1 MAGAYPVSTFNLVS
15 ALQKISPS
23 ARKPLIL
30 AQGTSAG
37 SFTSGA
43 LVSEVANGL
52 TAGNDLCGAGSIGAL
67 MINAFKQVAPN
78 IKLAAIIVSDNG
90 SGVAAAGSI
99 AITAS
104 SPAAGTFYL
113 TVGSYTKNRYAI
125 TTTTSSTATT
135 IGDDI
140 AAAVNADENS
150 PVTAINTTGTVA
162 FTAKNKGTEGNN
174 IGLKVES
181 LPSGV
186 TSSLTAFTSGA
197 TDPSLTGIL
206 TKIDASRYD
215 IICPV
220 AFLSTV
226 NTHLLAKFNVS
237 NAILDGVGFVC
248 KTATYANAQTA
259 LAANTLAS
267 KVITYLN
274 NKLVNDSDWKG
285 GSELELDYVI
295 ATYVAAIRA
304 LRFKANASISAYMQ
318 SPNNRGGAFLAGIP
332 YHNMKLVDLAILP
345 PEKAFTLTEIQGL
358 ADLGGSTLS
367 TDESGTVT
375 VTNPLWMTVYKAETP
390 TADGFTYKNLNKSD
404 CATTAR
410 EYIFRNLKNY
420 YSQSGLTAGVDPNN
434 PLIRI
439 ATERNI
445 RAYIV
450 GLWQDL
456 TGPDYAVLQGSP
468 ALLTEFQENLIVNVD
483 TATGSVSGSMAFN
496 LMGQLETF
504 DFDLTPNL

>member
-15 ALQKISPS
+15 SLQKITPS

-43 LVSEVANGL
+43 LVSEVGSGL
-52 TAGNDLCGAGSIGAL
+52 NDANDLCGKGSIGAL
-67 MINAFKQVAPN
+67 MINAFKEVAPN
-78 IKLAAIIVSDNG
+78 VKLAAIIVSDNG
-90 SGVAAAGSI
+90 SGVAATGS
-99 AITAS
+99 AAFTAS

-113 TVGSYTKNRYAI
+113 TVGSYTKNRYPI

-135 IGDDI
+135 IGDDV
-140 AAAVNADENS
+140 AAAVNADPNS
-150 PVTAINTTGTVA
+150 PVTAVNTTGTVD
-162 FTAKNKGTEGNN
+162 FTAKNKGTEGNRIN
-174 IGLKVES
+174 LIYED

-186 TSSLTAFTSGA
+186 SCTLTAFASGA
-197 TDPSLTGIL
+197 TDPSLTGVL
-206 TKIDASRYD
+206 SKIDALRYD

-220 AFLSTV
+220 AFLSDV
-226 NTHLLAKFNVS
+226 KTHLEAKFNAT
-237 NAILDGVGFVC
+237 NAILDGVGIMC
-248 KTATYANAQTA
+248 KTDTYANTQTA

-267 KVITYLN
+267 KVITYIA
-274 NKLVNDSDWKG
+274 NKKSTDANWKG
-285 GSELELDYVI
+285 GAEPELDYVI
-295 ATYVAAIRA
+295 ASYIAAIRA

-332 YHNMKLVDLAILP
+332 YHNMKLVDLAIMP
-345 PEKAFTLTEIQGL
+345 AEKSFTLTEIQGI

-367 TDESGTVT
+367 LDESGTVT
-375 VTNPLWMTVYKAETP
+375 VTNPLWMTAYKAETP
-390 TADGFTYKNLNKSD
+390 TADGYTYKNLNKSD

-420 YSQSGLTAGVDPNN
+420 YAQSGLTAGVDPNN

-439 ATERNI
+439 ATEKNI
-445 RAYIV
+445 RAFIV

-456 TGPDYAVLQGSP
+456 SGPDYAVLQGSP
-468 ALLTEFQENLIVNVD
+468 ALLQEFQENLIVNVN
-483 TATGSVSGSMAFN
+483 TSTGSVSGSMAFN